1 VPVDRVKE
9 YQTGLTEFLTT
20 RKPLLLQKI
29 TQEKALSPG
38 LTDELKAAAEQ
49 FKETWRGVSAT

>member
-1 VPVDRVKE
+1 MDKVPVDRVKE

-49 FKETWRGVSAT
+49 FKETWR